1 MLEYRVDRSTGVT
14 FETKDFKVTAACASG
29 YTEMS
34 GTSSDGTDEDD
45 QGEACFSDS
54 LPPRGIRSSRKR
66 PKKERRQSPAWKN
79 MKTGEVEKETLMLEN
94 GKNRAEV
101 VQEET
106 TQSLIPT
113 PVRIVMFAIF
123 VFVIFMHP
131 QVVAPTAFSKKVL
144 LSSPHPTAFKYL
156 QGWGLNHF
164 PGQPVPMLDNPFS
177 EVKLPNIQSKP
188 PLAQL
193 EAISSGPMA
202 CDLGEETD
210 PTSLQP
216 PFRQL

>member
-1 MLEYRVDRSTGVT
+1 MKWGDHFGDRSTGVT

-29 YTEMS
+29 YTESSHLEVSEYRMKLLLPDADYSLAEIIAEEKQILPEDELSIDQMQGQERPAGSSPHGSLQAVCRKRMS

-113 PVRIVMFAIF
+113 PEKCRTWSLARNLKSSTA
-123 VFVIFMHP
+123 
-131 QVVAPTAFSKKVL
+131 AP
-144 LSSPHPTAFKYL
+144 
-156 QGWGLNHF
+156 
-164 PGQPVPMLDNPFS
+164 
-177 EVKLPNIQSKP
+177 
-188 PLAQL
+188 
-193 EAISSGPMA
+193 
-202 CDLGEETD
+202 
-210 PTSLQP
+210 
-216 PFRQL
+216 

>member
-1 MLEYRVDRSTGVT
+1 MKWGDHFRDRSTGVT

-45 QGEACFSDS
+45 QGETCFSDS

-66 PKKERRQSPAWKN
+66 PKKERRQSPARKN
-79 MKTGEVEKETLMLEN
+79 MKTGEVEKETLVLDN

-113 PVRIVMFAIF
+113 PEKCRTWSLA
-123 VFVIFMHP
+123 HNLKSSTA
-131 QVVAPTAFSKKVL
+131 AP
-144 LSSPHPTAFKYL
+144 
-156 QGWGLNHF
+156 
-164 PGQPVPMLDNPFS
+164 
-177 EVKLPNIQSKP
+177 
-188 PLAQL
+188 
-193 EAISSGPMA
+193 
-202 CDLGEETD
+202 
-210 PTSLQP
+210 
-216 PFRQL
+216 